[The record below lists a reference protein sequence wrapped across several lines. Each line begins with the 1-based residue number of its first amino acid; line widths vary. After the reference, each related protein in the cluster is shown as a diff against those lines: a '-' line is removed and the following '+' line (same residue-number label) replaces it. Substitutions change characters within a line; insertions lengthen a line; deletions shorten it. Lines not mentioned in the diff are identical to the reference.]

1 MINKI
6 EQKISYRVS
15 LIWIISLL
23 LGLIFLG
30 FFLQGYFN
38 LKLAKEQKIDTEILQ
53 KQVLAETM
61 TDIVHFPIDFNLL
74 KYRLDE
80 LKQMPGME
88 NVAYLRVI
96 KPNGDIFCSTLNQEI
111 GKKIENFQMPEGTVI
126 NEGTFQGNPIKTIT
140 THSGPYDSIMQLGF
154 SIQGITNDQQDI
166 VKFLVSDI
174 LFFFLLAVCFFVLF
188 KVIIKPI
195 KELTGLCNEM
205 GKGRLITKPIESDIQ
220 EISHLTAAFN
230 IMLVNLKTQSGEI
243 EKINE
248 SLEIKVRERTKELE
262 DLTAKLEEKVA
273 DRTKE
278 LQEKLREL
286 EKFQKLAVGRELKM
300 IELKKQIN
308 ELKKQIEGRI
318 GI

>member
-38 LKLAKEQKIDTEILQ
+38 LKLEKEQKIDTETLQ

-61 TDIVHFPIDFNLL
+61 TDIVHFPIDYNLL

-96 KPNGDIFCSTLNQEI
+96 KPSGDIFCSTLNQEI
-111 GKKIENFQMPEGTVI
+111 GKKIENFQMPEGTI
-126 NEGTFQGNPIKTIT
+126 ISDDTFQGNLIKTIT
-140 THSGPYDSIMQLGF
+140 THSGPYDSIVQLGF
-154 SIQGITNDQQDI
+154 STQGITNDQQDI
-166 VKFLVSDI
+166 VRFLISDI

-188 KVIIKPI
+188 KIIIKPI
-195 KELTGLCNEM
+195 EELTGLCNDVS
-205 GKGRLITKPIESDIQ
+205 KGQLTTKPISSDIQ
-220 EISHLTAAFN
+220 EINHLITAFN
-230 IMLVNLKTQSGEI
+230 RMVEDLKMHRREI
-243 EKINE
+243 EKVNE

-262 DLTAKLEEKVA
+262 DLTAKLEEKVTG
-273 DRTKE
+273 RTKE
-278 LQEKLREL
+278 LQEKLKEL

-300 IELKKQIN
+300 IEQKKQI
-308 ELKKQIEGRI
+308 EKLKKQIEGRI
-318 GI
+318 GF

>member
-1 MINKI
+1 VANNI

-15 LIWIISLL
+15 LILIISLL

-38 LKLAKEQKIDTEILQ
+38 LKLIKQQKIDTEILQ

-61 TDIVHFPIDFNLL
+61 ADIVHFPIDFNLL

-88 NVAYLRVI
+88 NMAYLRVI
-96 KPNGDIFCSTLNQEI
+96 KPDGDIFSSTLNQEI

-126 NEGTFQGNPIKTIT
+126 SDDTFQGNPIKIIT
-140 THSGPYDSIMQLGF
+140 THSDLYDTIVQLGF
-154 SIQGITNDQQDI
+154 STQGIANDQQDI
-166 VKFLVSDI
+166 VRFLVSDV
-174 LFFFLLAVCFFVLF
+174 LFFFLLAVCFFILF
-188 KVIIKPI
+188 KIIIKPI
-195 KELTGLCNEM
+195 KELTGLCSEM
-205 GKGRLITKPIESDIQ
+205 GKGRLMTKPIESDIQ
-220 EISHLTAAFN
+220 EINHLIAAFN
-230 IMLVNLKTQSGEI
+230 IMLANLKTQSGEI
-243 EKINE
+243 EKANE

-262 DLTAKLEEKVA
+262 DLTAKLEGKVT

-278 LQEKLREL
+278 LQEKLKEL

-300 IELKKQIN
+300 IEQKKEIEKLKKQT
-308 ELKKQIEGRI
+308 EGQI

>member
-1 MINKI
+1 MANNI
-6 EQKISYRVS
+6 EQKITYRVS
-15 LIWIISLL
+15 LILIISLL

-38 LKLAKEQKIDTEILQ
+38 LKLIKQQKIDTEILQ

-61 TDIVHFPIDFNLL
+61 ADIVHFPIDFSLL

-96 KPNGDIFCSTLNQEI
+96 KPNGDIFCSTINQEI
-111 GKKIENFQMPEGTVI
+111 GKKIDNFQMPEGTI
-126 NEGTFQGNPIKTIT
+126 ISDDTFQGNPIKTIT
-140 THSGPYDSIMQLGF
+140 TRSSLYDTVVQIGF
-154 SIQGITNDQQDI
+154 STENIIDSQQDMLR
-166 VKFLVSDI
+166 FLISDM
-174 LFFFLLAVCFFVLF
+174 LFFFLLAVCFIVLF
-188 KVIIKPI
+188 KIIIKPI
-195 KELTGLCNEM
+195 KELTGLCSEM

-220 EISHLTAAFN
+220 EINHLIAAFN
-230 IMLVNLKTQSGEI
+230 KMLTNLKTQSGEI

-262 DLTAKLEEKVA
+262 DLTAKLEGKVA
-273 DRTKE
+273 DRTNE
-278 LQEKLREL
+278 LQVKLKEL

-300 IELKKQIN
+300 IEQKKEI
-308 ELKKQIEGRI
+308 EKLKKQIEGRI